1 MKVSNLERPYI
12 LQRIH
17 LYLKEYEVGYVFPS
31 WAVFI
36 EDDSL
41 NHELVKVL
49 M

>member
-17 LYLKEYEVGYVFPS
+17 LYLKEYVVGYVFSS

-36 EDDSL
+36 EDDL
-41 NHELVKVL
+41 FNYELVKVL